1 MPLPPYIHEKL
12 EDKDRYQT
20 VYAKEKGSAAA
31 PTARASLYTR
41 AFRKIKAKG
50 VELEFVTCMLVLV
63 LLDLYRQR
71 RLRIMRC
78 IVSSSLYLK
87 ETAGPY

>member
-31 PTARASLYTR
+31 QLQVCTLHQS
-41 AFRKIKAKG
+41 F
-50 VELEFVTCMLVLV
+50 
-63 LLDLYRQR
+63 
-71 RLRIMRC
+71 
-78 IVSSSLYLK
+78 
-87 ETAGPY
+87 